1 MVLNSVKELNEVIEN
16 HLELNKDILKVENL
30 TRDDNNRIIYLDFEW
45 NNNYKDKPKSVKLL
59 IDYKADTKNDE
70 IRMYIY
76 EFDTLNYRCIHTE
89 INYTFYEKSDDKNR
103 ARIYRHVYKS
113 VVHMLSGWQICR
125 YYLDYVKRNDD
136 TIAITKTIKS
146 SGDKESRIEIIKSA
160 HRHDISI
167 SEKHNGIET
176 NGYIIKYANG
186 IKNITIESN
195 NSPIEKHI
203 LTLCDS
209 SIIKSLYERIY
220 TGKSMYEYSNGN
232 MLEYN
237 STFTIRY
244 DEDNAVFK
252 FKNIEIGGNNY
263 DNI

>member
-16 HLELNKDILKVENL
+16 HLELNKDILKVERL
-30 TRDDNNRIIYLDFEW
+30 TRDNNNKIIYLKFEW
-45 NNNYKDKPKSVKLL
+45 DNNYKDKPKSVELV

-70 IRMYIY
+70 IRICIC
-76 EFDTLNYRCIHTE
+76 EFDTLNYRRTNTE
-89 INYTFYEKSDDKNR
+89 INYIFYEKSDDKSR
-103 ARIYRHVYKS
+103 ARMYRHVYKS
-113 VVHMLSGWQICR
+113 VSHLLSGWQICR
-125 YYLDYVKRNDD
+125 CYLDYVKRNDD
-136 TIAITKTIKS
+136 TIVITKTIKS
-146 SGDKESRIEIIKSA
+146 PDDKESRIDIIKSA

-167 SEKHNGIET
+167 SEKHNDIET
-176 NGYIIKYANG
+176 NGYIIKYTND

-195 NSPIEKHI
+195 NDPIEKHV

-232 MLEYN
+232 ILEYN
-237 STFTIRY
+237 SAFTVRY

-252 FKNIEIGGNNY
+252 FKNIEIGGRY
-263 DNI
+263 L